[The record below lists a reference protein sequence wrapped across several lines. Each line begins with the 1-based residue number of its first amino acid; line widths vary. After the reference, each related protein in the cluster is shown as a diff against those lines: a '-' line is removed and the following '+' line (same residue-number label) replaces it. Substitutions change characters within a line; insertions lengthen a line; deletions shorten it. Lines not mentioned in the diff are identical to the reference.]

1 MKNYYLKKN
10 ILKMIYHML
19 KGVDLKNMNEI
30 KITINLNELR
40 GGYGGV
46 APVLM
51 N

>member
-10 ILKMIYHML
+10 ILKMIYHIL
-19 KGVDLKNMNEI
+19 KDINLKNMNEI

-40 GGYGGV
+40 S
-46 APVLM
+46 

>member
-19 KGVDLKNMNEI
+19 KNVDLKNMNEI

-40 GGYGGV
+40 GGTG
-46 APVLM
+46 ATPLS
-51 N
+51 